1 MDRAARRLRG
11 KARTIGLNI
20 SGPYTGGVYALW
32 EAASGDLLGDGLDL
46 DAITVEIVRH
56 RGVPRLAD
64 ARRRRRL

>member
-20 SGPYTGGVYALW
+20 TGPYAGGVYALW
-32 EAASGDLLGDGLDL
+32 ETASGDLLGDGLAL
-46 DAITVEIVRH
+46 HALTVEVERH